1 MNMKTLVAALC
12 LFSLPF
18 TASATSTLVDSTQE
32 AQRIQ
37 GAHNVQRESGFK
49 QTEQS
54 IRAQRDAL
62 IKQRVQL
69 QTETDQLSQTFSK
82 NENNLATLEE
92 QLRLETGSLG
102 ELFGVVRQAAKD
114 LSQELETSVTV
125 VDRAKYAPV
134 VDQIVDAKALPS
146 MVQLNGLWLGMVEQI
161 EASAQ
166 LASVSVPFINA
177 DGHQANINAYRLGSM
192 GLIGEQGYLAW
203 NGDRIVAK
211 PYLKQP
217 ANGPVLSGLASIS
230 QVGIM
235 SVVVDPSR
243 GVMLEQLA
251 NAPELKDRLE
261 HGGVVGKVILG
272 LLVIGAIIT
281 LFRGSK
287 LFIIR
292 QQIKAQLKKPNEPGN
307 NPLGRI
313 LKVYSLGVN
322 KKEQLRS
329 VEALELRLLEAIVD
343 EQQEIEKGLSMLKLL
358 AALAPMLGLLGTV
371 TGMIE
376 TFQVIT
382 QFGNGDPK
390 VMAGGISTALV
401 TTVLGLISAMP
412 LLLAHNI
419 LSTQADAVRNILEKQ
434 GISLVAEQAEKVGSA
449 A

>member
-243 GVMLEQLA
+243 GMMLEQLA

-292 QQIKAQLKKPNEPGN
+292 QQIKAQLKRPNEPGN

-322 KKEQLRS
+322 KKEQPRS